1 MNQLSSDQIV
11 RNQEGVNT
19 PAASR
24 TILILTAWLGTLL
37 LSRLPQ
43 IILSELGIVA
53 STDWSLWWWVII
65 GAALFALTYMWD
77 GIRPLRSYFL
87 IMTMIYVVTIGL
99 SAIQQTSIWV
109 SWFGPEKTWLI
120 RSLGDRVG
128 VVLMALALAG
138 ILALLGKK
146 RESFFL
152 AFGDVNA
159 RAEGMGIRWKIAG
172 PLIALVLTALFTAGI
187 FAMSSLAITI
197 ADVLPLLPMV
207 FALAVMNAFGEEMVF
222 RAAPLSQLWQ
232 IVGKRQA
239 VWLMALWFG
248 LGHYFGGVSF
258 GAAGAVY
265 LTLVAVLFGK
275 AMVETKGLAVPVF
288 MHLWGD
294 VVLFVILAIDSA

>member
-207 FALAVMNAFGEEMVF
+207 FALAVMNAFGEEMAF

-239 VWLMALWFG
+239 IWLMALWFG

-294 VVLFVILAIDSA
+294 VVLYVILAIDSA

>member
-294 VVLFVILAIDSA
+294 VVLYVILAIDSA